1 MSKFELLPAVD
12 IKDGR
17 SVRPKQGGVV
27 EGTTYGSPIECALD
41 FQKAG
46 AKWLHL
52 VDIDAAY
59 GVGSN
64 SKLLI
69 DVIDSVDMKVELSG
83 GICDDQSLLKALATN
98 CDRIVLSTVAL
109 DDLPWSCGVVKTY
122 GEKVAVSLDVK
133 DGALAARGGRSQ
145 GGDLIAA
152 VKQLSD
158 AGCAHFIVTDV
169 SKDGSLLGP
178 NFELLEQLCAHTPVP
193 IIASG
198 GISSLNDL
206 ERLLSMQSIGVTGAI
221 VGKALYEG
229 SFTLAAALDL
239 INS

>member
-27 EGTTYGSPIECALD
+27 EGATYGSPIECALD

-109 DDLPWSCGVVKTY
+109 DDLPWSCGVVKKY

-133 DGALAARGGRSQ
+133 DGALAARGGKSQ
-145 GGDLIAA
+145 GGDVIAA

>member
-1 MSKFELLPAVD
+1 VSKFELLPAVD

-17 SVRPKQGGVV
+17 SVRPKQGGVD
-27 EGTTYGSPIECALD
+27 EGATYGSPIECALD

-59 GVGSN
+59 GVGTN

-69 DVIDSVDMKVELSG
+69 EVIDSVDMKVELSG

-109 DDLPWSCGVVKTY
+109 DDLPWSCGVVKKY

-133 DGALAARGGRSQ
+133 DGALAARGGKSQ
-145 GGDLIAA
+145 GGDVIAA

-178 NFELLEQLCAHTPVP
+178 NFELLERLCAHTPVP

>member
-27 EGTTYGSPIECALD
+27 EGNTYGSPVECALD

-109 DDLPWSCGVVKTY
+109 DDLPWSCGVVKKY

-133 DGALAARGGRSQ
+133 DGALAARGGKSQ

>member
-27 EGTTYGSPIECALD
+27 EGATYGSPIECALD

-178 NFELLEQLCAHTPVP
+178 NFELLAQLCAHTQVP

-206 ERLLSMQSIGVTGAI
+206 ERLLSMQRIGVTGAI